1 MNNTHT
7 FNLKAVMRLTGLSAD
22 SLRAWERRYN
32 LPAPGRTPGG
42 QRTYSQRDIA
52 TIQWLMTK
60 RSEGLSISNSVGL
73 WNELIRNGTDPLQ
86 EDRLFASIQAANFPL
101 GESDSSLD
109 DLRGHW
115 KKACLLFDE
124 NLAEQVV
131 NRAFA
136 LADPET
142 VCTEILLKGM
152 LEIGESWYLGQASV
166 QQEHFAAGVARRR
179 LGSLIS
185 AMPPANRAETIL
197 VCCPP
202 GEEHSLPGT
211 CLTFLLRRQGYKVID
226 LGANVPI
233 AQLKETAESIHP
245 RLVILSAQQLSSAVQ
260 IGRCAQALA
269 DSSPIGFGGRIFKVS
284 PGLIKHLPVYFLGDT
299 LEEASR
305 GIAETTFHKNRIS
318 NSDEREN
325 PHRDLYETLELNRHA
340 IHSHLST
347 RSSIGDNQGGIHDEI
362 TIFMNNSVAAALY
375 FGDLDLLLPEMDWL
389 EGFLHN
395 RQYGNQQAGEPL
407 SMYIDSVHQ
416 VIGQEAAPLLNWFDL
431 HLSRQNQ
438 PGKNS

>member
-32 LPAPGRTPGG
+32 LPAPQRTPGG
-42 QRTYSQRDIA
+42 QRIYSQRDIA

-60 RSEGLSISNSVGL
+60 RSEGLSISNSVSL

-86 EDRLFASIQAANFPL
+86 EDRLFSSIQKANFSL
-101 GESDSSLD
+101 GESDSSLG

-115 KKACLLFDE
+115 KEACLLFDE
-124 NLAEQVV
+124 NLAERVV
-131 NRAFA
+131 NQAFA
-136 LADPET
+136 FANPET
-142 VCTEILLKGM
+142 VCHEIFLKGM
-152 LEIGESWYLGQASV
+152 LEIGESWYQGKVSV

-179 LGSLIS
+179 LSRLIS
-185 AMPPANRAETIL
+185 SIPPANRVETIL

-226 LGANVPI
+226 LGANVPM
-233 AQLKETAESIHP
+233 AQLKETAETIHP

-260 IGRCAQALA
+260 LSRCTQALA

-284 PGLIKHLPVYFLGDT
+284 PGLMKHIPAYFLGDT

-318 NSDEREN
+318 ISDEGEN
-325 PHRDLYETLELNRHA
+325 PLRDLYEIFEPNLYA

-347 RSSIGDNQGGIHDEI
+347 
-362 TIFMNNSVAAALY
+362 
-375 FGDLDLLLPEMDWL
+375 
-389 EGFLHN
+389 
-395 RQYGNQQAGEPL
+395 
-407 SMYIDSVHQ
+407 
-416 VIGQEAAPLLNWFDL
+416 
-431 HLSRQNQ
+431 
-438 PGKNS
+438 